1 MSKTRRQ
8 RRYHSARPER
18 GGYIVLPR
26 AREWIDPE
34 LTWFALWCRA
44 NRERKAAELLA
55 DAGIAAY
62 RPLEAREAT
71 VRGRIEVIE
80 RSPVG
85 RYLFAGL
92 PPDRHFRA
100 IRRALGPPERP
111 RLSFTLVGKDGSYS
125 LSMRPYAPEAPHA
138 DLIRTEAGPLTVPS
152 ELLQAFA
159 DAITLH
165 GAPARGPLAFEFG
178 QRVRVLDG
186 PFASFSAT
194 VEAVS
199 DERVRGLVDIF
210 GRLTPVEFEPGQLE
224 AA

>member
-8 RRYHSARPER
+8 RRYHSVRPER

-34 LTWFALWCRA
+34 LAWFALWCRA

-55 DAGIAAY
+55 GAGIAAY
-62 RPLEAREAT
+62 RPLEARRIT
-71 VRGRIEVIE
+71 VRGKLDVVE

-92 PPDRHFRA
+92 PPECHFRA

-111 RLSFTLVGKDGSYS
+111 RLSFTLVDENGAYS
-125 LSMRPYAPEAPHA
+125 LSVRPYAPEAPHA
-138 DLIRTEAGPLTVPS
+138 DLIRTEAGPLTVPA

-159 DAITLH
+159 DVITLH
-165 GAPARGPLAFEFG
+165 DAPARGPLAFEVG
-178 QRVRVLDG
+178 QKVRVMDG
-186 PFASFSAT
+186 PFASFYGL
-194 VEAVS
+194 VEGV
-199 DERVRGLVDIF
+199 DDVRVRGLIDIF